1 MQTPFFYFSWDKA
14 VKSFNATAK
23 YIKGGV
29 LYLLNFWRKDDCIKL
44 KAICKATL
52 LSIGSSLEGKIMV
65 QNHPWTQMS
74 FNSVPIKLDLMEWN
88 LLITK
93 LAKIF
98 FWWNWSYLQCDIAEV
113 KKKLEYTL
121 VILLLIVVFFF
132 PAMSYYSFVF
142 GIFGHSI
149 PVMYLTSNLTFSWWN
164 DSSQWWHTVKKT
176 PFLMIGFLTLE
187 N

>member
-23 YIKGGV
+23 YIKGEGGV

-74 FNSVPIKLDLMEWN
+74 FNSVPIKLDLMEWKPTHYKACKDFF
-88 LLITK
+88 LMK
-93 LAKIF
+93 LKLSAMRH
-98 FWWNWSYLQCDIAEV
+98 CRGE
-113 KKKLEYTL
+113 KKLEYTL
-121 VILLLIVVFFF
+121 VILLLIVVLFSQQWVITLSCSEFLDTLF
-132 PAMSYYSFVF
+132 LSCTLL
-142 GIFGHSI
+142 
-149 PVMYLTSNLTFSWWN
+149 LT
-164 DSSQWWHTVKKT
+164 
-176 PFLMIGFLTLE
+176 
-187 N
+187 

>member
-1 MQTPFFYFSWDKA
+1 MPLQS
-14 VKSFNATAK
+14 
-23 YIKGGV
+23 IKGGV

-74 FNSVPIKLDLMEWN
+74 FNSVSHKTGPYGMKTYSLQSLQRF
-88 LLITK
+88 
-93 LAKIF
+93 F

-121 VILLLIVVFFF
+121 VILLLIVVFFSQQWVITLSCSEF
-132 PAMSYYSFVF
+132 LDTLFLSCTLL
-142 GIFGHSI
+142 
-149 PVMYLTSNLTFSWWN
+149 LT
-164 DSSQWWHTVKKT
+164 
-176 PFLMIGFLTLE
+176 
-187 N
+187 